1 MPVAVDALYLVY
13 FIKTLS
19 MSSFS
24 LISGSSHQAFA
35 EAIAQE
41 MKTSLTNVLIKRF
54 SSNDIYVRLEESVRG
69 SDVYVIQT
77 CTQNINED
85 YMELFLLCDA
95 LKRSFASNV
104 HVILPFFGYARQD
117 RIARPRETISAKLMA
132 DLLVTSGADH
142 LITVNLHSAQIQ
154 GFFDIPV
161 DNIDPSKLFL
171 DYFQSDVDYKD
182 CVVVSPDVGGAKEAK
197 KFADLLG
204 LPLAILNKQ
213 RKEHNESEVTHVIGE
228 VEGKCCIIF
237 DDMVDTAG
245 SVCNA
250 KKALVS
256 AGALD
261 EVILAATHPVF
272 SGEAVKRLDEAGFKE
287 IVVTDS
293 LPLPEVAPKNVKVL
307 SLAPLMAEIVKRVNA
322 GESVSGLY

>member
-1 MPVAVDALYLVY
+1 MA
-13 FIKTLS
+13 
-19 MSSFS
+19 SFS
-24 LISGSSHQAFA
+24 LIAGTSHRAFA
-35 EAIAQE
+35 EAIAKE
-41 MKTSLTNVLIKRF
+41 ANTKLTDVLIKRF

-95 LKRSFASNV
+95 LKRSFASTV

-117 RIARPRETISAKLMA
+117 RIAQPRETISAKLMA
-132 DLLVTSGADH
+132 DLLVTAGADH
-142 LITVNLHSAQIQ
+142 LITVNLHSSQIQ

-161 DNIDPSKLFL
+161 DNIIPSKLFH
-171 DYFQSDVDYKD
+171 DYFTKNVDFKD
-182 CVVVSPDVGGAKEAK
+182 CVVVSPDAGGAKDAK

-204 LPLAILNKQ
+204 LPIAILNKQ
-213 RKEHNESEVTHVIGE
+213 RAEHNQSEVTHVVGD
-228 VEGKCCIIF
+228 VAGKCCIIF

-250 KKALVS
+250 KKALVEN
-256 AGALD
+256 GAKD

-287 IVVTDS
+287 IVVTDT
-293 LPLPEVAPKNVKVL
+293 LPLPDPAPKNVKVL
-307 SLAPLMAEIVKRVNA
+307 SLAPLMGEIIKRVNA